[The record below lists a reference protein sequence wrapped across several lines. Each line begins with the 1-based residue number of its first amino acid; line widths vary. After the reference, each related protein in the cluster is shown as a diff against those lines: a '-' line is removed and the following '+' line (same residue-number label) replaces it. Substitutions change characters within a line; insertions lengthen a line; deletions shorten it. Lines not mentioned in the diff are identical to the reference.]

1 MPKLA
6 KSAASTPDVSL
17 STAPITLL
25 NAEQVMHKLGVSRTL
40 LWSLM
45 RKNGLPYI
53 KYGQGRRASLRFSV
67 ESVDAWLRQNE
78 QRHAG

>member
-1 MPKLA
+1 MPKTA
-6 KSAASTPDVSL
+6 NSATPTSHIPLPV
-17 STAPITLL
+17 TPITLL
-25 NAEQVMHKLGVSRTL
+25 NAEQVMAKLGVSRTL

-53 KYGQGRRASLRFSV
+53 KYGQGRRASLRFSA

-78 QRHAG
+78 QRNAG